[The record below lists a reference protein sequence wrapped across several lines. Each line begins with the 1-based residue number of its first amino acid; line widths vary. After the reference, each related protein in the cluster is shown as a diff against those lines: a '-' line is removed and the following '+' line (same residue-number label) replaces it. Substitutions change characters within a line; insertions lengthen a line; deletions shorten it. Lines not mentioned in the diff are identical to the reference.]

1 MEDSEGAGQTH
12 AGVSPSILFVVLE
25 RTKNIMR
32 PAALTERNV
41 YIRGLKQFF
50 SRFNARLF
58 LFSQQSVAAKCRSNS
73 TTTKIHGAISVDSDS
88 DSKKI
93 RFFAR
98 KISVKRIDTHLMIQF
113 HRKWINLPCLR
124 NSESRYSYSSL
135 EPEPDLQVY
144 RITSTSTSNRS
155 GMYTVYNIYIYIHGE
170 FFETQRKIIRLLRL
184 NRVIS
189 M

>member
-1 MEDSEGAGQTH
+1 
-12 AGVSPSILFVVLE
+12 
-25 RTKNIMR
+25 
-32 PAALTERNV
+32 
-41 YIRGLKQFF
+41 
-50 SRFNARLF
+50 
-58 LFSQQSVAAKCRSNS
+58 
-73 TTTKIHGAISVDSDS
+73 
-88 DSKKI
+88 
-93 RFFAR
+93 
-98 KISVKRIDTHLMIQF
+98 MIQF

-124 NSESRYSYSSL
+124 NSESRYSSL

-155 GMYTVYNIYIYIHGE
+155 GMYTVYNIYIYIYIHGE

>member
-1 MEDSEGAGQTH
+1 
-12 AGVSPSILFVVLE
+12 
-25 RTKNIMR
+25 
-32 PAALTERNV
+32 
-41 YIRGLKQFF
+41 
-50 SRFNARLF
+50 
-58 LFSQQSVAAKCRSNS
+58 
-73 TTTKIHGAISVDSDS
+73 
-88 DSKKI
+88 
-93 RFFAR
+93 
-98 KISVKRIDTHLMIQF
+98 MIQF